1 VTTQDYEG
9 SSYRHGRNIGDGRIS
24 KVGCVAVRKQ
34 GLTMAATT
42 ERAILAGG
50 LLATLGPTAIWSEPI
65 MANIEQHR
73 AVLQELNRNFV
84 RSVDEANV
92 AWFDANLAADFLNT
106 TPDGS
111 LIDRKAFL
119 AQIGRGST
127 DKNIREHD
135 VMIRILGDFA
145 IIHARTT
152 YMNPDG
158 TQGSGR
164 YTDDYQFRDG
174 RWQCVSAHYTRA

>member
-1 VTTQDYEG
+1 MLPAD
-9 SSYRHGRNIGDGRIS
+9 
-24 KVGCVAVRKQ
+24 
-34 GLTMAATT
+34 
-42 ERAILAGG
+42 AIAEITADSFWRLQC
-50 LLATLGPTAIWSEPI
+50 ATLGPTAIWEPI

-145 IIHARTT
+145 IIPARTPYRT
-152 YMNPDG
+152 PG
-158 TQGSGR
+158 GPQGAGR
-164 YTDDYQFRDG
+164 YTDVYHFGGG
-174 RWQCVSAHYTRA
+174 RGQCFSAHSPRAGGGIELPGP